1 MAIKYLDRWEALLI
15 QFSVSQA
22 LIAKSFA
29 DIVLYYGESGRY
41 YHNLSHIQH
50 VLEVLDELQPLA
62 DNFAAI
68 QLAAWFHDIIYNTRT
83 PDNEVQSA
91 VHAESVLMNLSIPI
105 DTIRKVN
112 QMIMATAKHLNPTND
127 PDTYLLLD
135 ADLAILGS
143 NEAAFTAYCDAIRK
157 EYKWVADSDYRSNRI
172 KVLNRFLE
180 RPRIYQTQPLY
191 KQLETQAR
199 KNLLMEIGRLS

>member
-1 MAIKYLDRWEALLI
+1 MTVKYLDRWETLLI
-15 QFSVSQA
+15 QFSVSKA

-62 DNFAAI
+62 EDFSAI

-83 PDNEVQSA
+83 PDNEIQSA

-105 DTIRKVN
+105 DTIRKVT
-112 QMIMATAKHLNPTND
+112 QMILATAKHMNPTND

-135 ADLAILGS
+135 ADLAILGGD
-143 NEAAFTAYCDAIRK
+143 ETAFKAYCEAIRK
-157 EYKWVADSDYRSNRI
+157 EYEWVAGSEYRSNRI
-172 KVLNRFLE
+172 KVLERFLE
-180 RPRIYQTQPLY
+180 RPRIYHTPPLY
-191 KQLETQAR
+191 ERLEAQAR
-199 KNLLMEIGRLS
+199 KNLLAEIGRLS